1 MFFIDST
8 NDPRGGGEARL
19 GLRTSLGWRVKPQP
33 LLRLMTVAAAAAT
46 LSACVQTPLATKRYA
61 SRAEPAAYEAR
72 IEPNSRIRTRVATR
86 RLVAKRRIA
95 ATPARSAGSTGDA
108 STGVASFYWHGTK
121 TASGEKFNP
130 GELTAAHRTLPFG
143 TRLRVTDVTT
153 GRSVT
158 VRVNDR
164 GPFIPGRIVD
174 VSHSAAEALGMHR
187 AGLAKVKLDVVK

>member
-1 MFFIDST
+1 MFFIDRT
-8 NDPRGGGEARL
+8 DDPLGGAGASR
-19 GLRTSLGWRVKPQP
+19 GLRTSLCWPVAPQP
-33 LLRLMTVAAAAAT
+33 LLRLLAVAAAAAT

-61 SRAEPAAYEAR
+61 SRAEQAASEATTQ
-72 IEPNSRIRTRVATR
+72 PNSRIRTRVATR
-86 RLVAKRRIA
+86 RVVAKRRIS
-95 ATPARSAGSTGDA
+95 ATPARPAASTRDA
-108 STGVASFYWHGTK
+108 SMGLASFYWHGTK
-121 TASGEKFNP
+121 TASGEKFDP

-158 VRVNDR
+158 VRINDR

-174 VSHSAAEALGMHR
+174 VSRSAAETLGMDR

>member
-1 MFFIDST
+1 MFFIDRT
-8 NDPRGGGEARL
+8 DDPLGGAGASRGLCRPVAP
-19 GLRTSLGWRVKPQP
+19 KP
-33 LLRLMTVAAAAAT
+33 LLRLLAVTAAAAT
-46 LSACVQTPLATKRYA
+46 LSACVHTPIATKRYA
-61 SRAEPAAYEAR
+61 SRAEQAASEAMT
-72 IEPNSRIRTRVATR
+72 EPNSWIRTRVATR
-86 RLVAKRRIA
+86 RVVAKRRIA
-95 ATPARSAGSTGDA
+95 ATPARSAGSTRDA
-108 STGVASFYWHGTK
+108 SIGLASFYWHGTK

-143 TRLRVTDVTT
+143 TRLRVTEVTT

-174 VSHSAAEALGMHR
+174 VSRSAAEALGMDR